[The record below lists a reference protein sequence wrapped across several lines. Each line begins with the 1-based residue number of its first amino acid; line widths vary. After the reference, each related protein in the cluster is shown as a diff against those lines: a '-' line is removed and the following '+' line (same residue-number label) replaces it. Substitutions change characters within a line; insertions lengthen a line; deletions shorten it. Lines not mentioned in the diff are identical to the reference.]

1 MKGTEPFA
9 KAIQTYLEAEA
20 QQDEM
25 LKAKLAQ
32 PKNAIENVVTYI
44 LNQVK
49 ESGCIGFADEEIYGM
64 ALHFVQEDDLEPGTS
79 LQCQVV
85 INQQVELTA
94 EEVEAAKQQAIL
106 KVQREQM
113 EKMRRPVTP
122 KKVQVQQVEQPT
134 LFDF

>member
-1 MKGTEPFA
+1 
-9 KAIQTYLEAEA
+9 
-20 QQDEM
+20 
-25 LKAKLAQ
+25 
-32 PKNAIENVVTYI
+32 
-44 LNQVK
+44 
-49 ESGCIGFADEEIYGM
+49 
-64 ALHFVQEDDLEPGTS
+64 
-79 LQCQVV
+79 
-85 INQQVELTA
+85 VELTT